1 MYKFE
6 IHRNPNNPLSSS
18 TYDDQIRYYEAL
30 YRFERNI
37 NPVWS
42 DLSIKHE
49 KDDGRFFFREHLD
62 GDLTL
67 IGSDYEWA
75 NKLLNDV
82 GEINMYRL
90 LYLKEYKNGS
100 WEIIWTGFFSIADG
114 EFDLAKCSVTFKE
127 LLVFDKY
134 SVVLENIEKKVNLI
148 DSPNIPVFY
157 EIHTYSYETDISTTQ
172 EYYGISG
179 NCTTP
184 SAPSLIF
191 VLEAEKYPDELE
203 KWTLYSKKTSYGGQ
217 GYNGSTWS
225 WIYNITLEYR
235 RDIAYANANP
245 DVSKWVLIEAGVGG
259 ALNKYARHYKDMDSL
274 SFNVVQYSRQYEVLP
289 LSTYCTFR
297 YATNTVILPS
307 DLEVENDRARLF
319 TAAISLIIAEFST
332 INSYESL
339 FFNGV
344 TNPITGTVNRL
355 NNIVIFQLSDM
366 RPTSDAATLGMFSF
380 KDVENWL
387 RMFQCGW
394 YIDEYSNIK
403 IEHRKYFDLGLSY
416 SGATNGLDISSN
428 QDVLNVKTISYTKD
442 LPQQESMEF
451 AYSNNQ
457 DFVGLPIIYHG
468 NIVNRRE
475 GSNSSTLSFSNLSTD
490 LTYIT
495 SNSDAI
501 GKDGFFM
508 ATVEI
513 NGLGELRVPQ
523 TNGAIS
529 SALIWNGFLSV
540 ANLQKDYW
548 KWWRS
553 ISKGVMNGAIT
564 DFTEKNNII
573 QEDLIVTNCSDFNPY
588 HIVITSYGDGK
599 VESAVLALKDKR
611 LTLKLSYGE

>member
-416 SGATNGLDISSN
+416 SVATNGLDISSN

>member
-468 NIVNRRE
+468 NIVNRRD

-513 NGLGELRVPQ
+513 NGLGELHVPQ

-540 ANLQKDYW
+540 ANLHNDYW

-553 ISKGVMNGAIT
+553 ISKGVMNGVLT

-573 QEDLIVTNCSDFNPY
+573 QEDLIVAHCSDFNPY
-588 HIVITSYGDGK
+588 HTVITSYGSGK
-599 VESAVLALKDKR
+599 VDAAVLALKDKK
-611 LTLKLSYGE
+611 LTLALSYGA

>member
-599 VESAVLALKDKR
+599 VESAVLALKDKK
-611 LTLKLSYGE
+611 LTLTLSYGA